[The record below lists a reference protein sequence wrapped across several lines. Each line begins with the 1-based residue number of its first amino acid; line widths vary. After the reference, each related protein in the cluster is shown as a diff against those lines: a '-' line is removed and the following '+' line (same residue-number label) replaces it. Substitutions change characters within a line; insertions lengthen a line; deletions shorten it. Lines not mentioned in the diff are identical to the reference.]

1 MIRRTVLLTPFL
13 LAALLATGVSAGKPQ
28 PFKATVCEGRYPHHL
43 QGVCTDE
50 NESLYWCFTTVLV
63 KTDSDGK
70 VQKKIDVANHH
81 GDLCYHDGKV
91 YVAVNL
97 GQFNRPAGQADSWVY
112 VYDAETLA
120 ELARHE
126 VPQVVHGAGGMACH
140 DGRFIVVGGLPPGY
154 EENYLYEY
162 DAEFNFQK
170 RHVLASGYTL
180 MGIQTAAFAD
190 GAWWFG
196 CYGNPPALLKAN
208 QSFELSG
215 KWNFNC
221 SLGIVGLEPGRL
233 LVASGHCR
241 KEDGCDGRVEP
252 AVADDKQ
259 GLRRVNSDKAEN

>member
-1 MIRRTVLLTPFL
+1 MSLRIPLLLPL
-13 LAALLATGVSAGKPQ
+13 LFAVVPPDALPADEPQ
-28 PFKATVCEGRYPHHL
+28 PFRATVCEGRYPHHL
-43 QGVCTDE
+43 QGICTDQQQ
-50 NESLYWCFTTVLV
+50 SLYWSFTTVLV

-70 VQKKIDVANHH
+70 VQKQIDVANHH

-112 VYDAETLA
+112 VYDAKTLE

-126 VPQVVHGAGGMACH
+126 VPEVVHGAGGMACH
-140 DGRFIVVGGLPPGY
+140 EGRFIVVGGLPPGY

-162 DAEFNFQK
+162 DADFNFQK
-170 RHVLASGYTL
+170 RHVFESGYTL
-180 MGIQTAAFAD
+180 MGIQTAAYAD

-196 CYGNPPALLKAN
+196 CYGNPPTLLKAN
-208 QSFELSG
+208 EKLEFTG

-221 SLGIVGLEPGRL
+221 SLGIVALEPGRL

-252 AVADDKQ
+252 AVADEKQ
-259 GLRRVNSDKAEN
+259 GLRRVSIDSAP

>member
-1 MIRRTVLLTPFL
+1 MLFRCITL
-13 LAALLATGVSAGKPQ
+13 LALLLASASATLRAAQ
-28 PFKATVCEGRYPHHL
+28 PESFGDVTCQGRYPNHL
-43 QGVCTDE
+43 QGVCTNDS
-50 NESLYWCFTTVLV
+50 NSLYWSFTTVLV
-63 KTDSDGK
+63 KTDRSGK

-112 VYDAETLA
+112 VYDADSLE

-126 VPQVVHGAGGMACH
+126 VPQVVHGAGGMAYH

-154 EENYLYEY
+154 DENYLYEY
-162 DAEFNFQK
+162 DTDFNFTK
-170 RHVLASGYTL
+170 RHVLDSGYTL
-180 MGIQTAAFAD
+180 MGIQTAAWAD

-196 CYGNPPALLKAN
+196 CYGNPPTLLKAN
-208 QSFELSG
+208 ENFEFTG

-233 LVASGHCR
+233 LVASGHCS
-241 KEDGCDGRVEP
+241 KGEGCDGRLRP
-252 AVADDKQ
+252 AVADKDQ
-259 GLRRVNSDKAEN
+259 GLRIVDTKASAE